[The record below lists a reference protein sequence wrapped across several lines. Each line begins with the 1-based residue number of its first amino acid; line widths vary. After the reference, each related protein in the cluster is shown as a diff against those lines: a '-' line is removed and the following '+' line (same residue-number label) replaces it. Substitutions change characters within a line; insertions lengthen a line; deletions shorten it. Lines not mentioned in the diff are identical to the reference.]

1 MRLLKSAAAVA
12 IAGGATFAGAGA
24 LAPGAHASDVR
35 PASVQAAS
43 SLHGCPSG
51 AVCIYPQDA
60 GYNGD
65 RPSDV
70 YWSYGPHKLYNQY
83 GTHMVVNNQY
93 GGALATLC
101 TGSDGTGCIDWLPAG
116 GAVPAYL
123 TPYNSIKL
131 APNPAD

>member
-12 IAGGATFAGAGA
+12 LAAGATFAGAA
-24 LAPGAHASDVR
+24 SLAPGAD
-35 PASVQAAS
+35 AAQPSTAQIAGS
-43 SLHGCPSG
+43 SWHGCPWG

-65 RPSDV
+65 RPSNV
-70 YWSYGPHKLYNQY
+70 YWSYGSHKLYNQY
-83 GTHMVVNNQY
+83 GTHMIVNNQY

-101 TGSDGTGCIDWLPAG
+101 TGSYGTGCIDWLPAG
-116 GAVPAYL
+116 TAVPAYL
-123 TPYNSIKL
+123 TPYNSMLL